1 MTQYIRN
8 KTPPMR
14 DMMDCLHLPHVLHR
28 YEHVFLMVQTTEV
41 KHLSPR
47 LDFVGSDLICCTHL
61 SCDVSPAYHDISVSD
76 SVETPKICMIDSS
89 RWMFHGIQ
97 TWQLSLLCLHRFL
110 AVPCI
115 GL

>member
-1 MTQYIRN
+1 
-8 KTPPMR
+8 MR